1 MEGTLLL
8 PLPNGVLIDQ
18 IEGGETD
25 LVVHV
30 RSTRPTSCCPLCVL
44 SSSSIHSHYRRVL
57 RDVPCGGNQI
67 QLTLTVRTFFC
78 RNPQCQ
84 RKIFTERLP
93 TFVEPWARMT
103 ARLCSALQSVGPSLQ
118 RQPWGKALRTAQHA
132 SLSPNDPPADDG
144 SA

>member
-18 IEGGETD
+18 IEGGETG

-30 RSTRPTSCCPLCVL
+30 RSTRPTSCYPLCAL

-67 QLTLTVRTFFC
+67 GLIPTLVTPGAEAF
-78 RNPQCQ
+78 
-84 RKIFTERLP
+84 
-93 TFVEPWARMT
+93 
-103 ARLCSALQSVGPSLQ
+103 LCVSSHVIVP
-118 RQPWGKALRTAQHA
+118 GK
-132 SLSPNDPPADDG
+132 
-144 SA
+144 